1 MHELVAE
8 PGVEPVAE
16 HGIRLVAVHGAE
28 LVAVEHGAGLV
39 VAVHGIVLAVV
50 AWQQPG
56 QDVTVGAFHE
66 GAFHLVGAFHLAVA
80 FLPVDGI
87 HLVAFAFVAHF
98 QDEGAG
104 SIRVKV

>member
-8 PGVEPVAE
+8 PGVEPVAQ
-16 HGIRLVAVHGAE
+16 HGIGLVAVHEAE
-28 LVAVEHGAGLV
+28 LVVVEHGTGLV

-50 AWQQPG
+50 AWQQPV
-56 QDVTVGAFHE
+56 QDVTVGAFH
-66 GAFHLVGAFHLAVA
+66 LVGACHLEVA

>member
-8 PGVEPVAE
+8 PGVEPVAQ
-16 HGIRLVAVHGAE
+16 HGIGLVAVHEAE
-28 LVAVEHGAGLV
+28 LVVVEHGTGLV

-56 QDVTVGAFHE
+56 QDVTVGAFHLE
-66 GAFHLVGAFHLAVA
+66 VA

>member
-8 PGVEPVAE
+8 PGIELVA
-16 HGIRLVAVHGAE
+16 AVHGTG
-28 LVAVEHGAGLV
+28 LVA
-39 VAVHGIVLAVV
+39 AVHGIVLAVV

-66 GAFHLVGAFHLAVA
+66 GAFHLVGAFHLEVA

>member
-16 HGIRLVAVHGAE
+16 HGIRLVAVHEAE
-28 LVAVEHGAGLV
+28 LVAVEHGTGLV
-39 VAVHGIVLAVV
+39 AAVHGIVLAVV
-50 AWQQPG
+50 AWQQPD
-56 QDVTVGAFHE
+56 QDVTVGAFHLA
-66 GAFHLVGAFHLAVA
+66 GAFHLEVA

-87 HLVAFAFVAHF
+87 HLAAFAFVAHF

>member
-16 HGIRLVAVHGAE
+16 HGIRLVAVHEAE
-28 LVAVEHGAGLV
+28 LVAVEHGTGLV
-39 VAVHGIVLAVV
+39 AVVHGIVLAVV

-56 QDVTVGAFHE
+56 QDVTVGAFHLA
-66 GAFHLVGAFHLAVA
+66 GAFHLEVA

>member
-16 HGIRLVAVHGAE
+16 HGIRLVAVHEAE
-28 LVAVEHGAGLV
+28 LVAVEHGTGLV
-39 VAVHGIVLAVV
+39 AAVHGIVLAVV
-50 AWQQPG
+50 AWQQPV
-56 QDVTVGAFHE
+56 QDVTVGAFHLA
-66 GAFHLVGAFHLAVA
+66 GAFHLEVA

>member
-16 HGIRLVAVHGAE
+16 HGIGLVAVHEAE
-28 LVAVEHGAGLV
+28 LVAAVHETGLV
-39 VAVHGIVLAVV
+39 AVVHGIVLGVV

-66 GAFHLVGAFHLAVA
+66 GAFHLVGAFHLEVA
-80 FLPVDGI
+80 FHPVDGI